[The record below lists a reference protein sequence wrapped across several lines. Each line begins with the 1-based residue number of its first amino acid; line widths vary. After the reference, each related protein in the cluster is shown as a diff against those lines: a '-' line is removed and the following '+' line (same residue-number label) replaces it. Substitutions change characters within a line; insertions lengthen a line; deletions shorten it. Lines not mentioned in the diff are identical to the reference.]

1 MASQDFLPRTDAA
14 LNTWLANF
22 AAKCNQ
28 YDSELGLTSTELLE
42 ISNFAT
48 DFAAVLKLIDEMKES
63 LKGEVAGK
71 NSLRSNA
78 TADVR
83 AYAKRFKA
91 IAGISP
97 TILSSLGIVSN
108 SSSGPVVTV
117 NGLVVTGCSDGINF
131 LKWNRNGNGPNTQFI
146 IESSETGAGNW
157 EFVSVTTKTSFNH
170 EDQIPGE
177 QQFYRIKSNRAGVTS
192 NPCMPVVVYPSTG
205 SGTIQL
211 AA

>member
-1 MASQDFLPRTDAA
+1 MSSNDFLPSTDAA
-14 LNTWLANF
+14 LSTWLSNF
-22 AAKCNQ
+22 ASKCSL
-28 YDSELGLTSTELLE
+28 YDSELDLTSTEILE
-42 ISNFAT
+42 ITGFAN
-48 DFAAVLKLIDEMKES
+48 DFEAILKLVDELKES

-71 NSLRSNA
+71 NSLRSGVS
-78 TADVR
+78 ADVR

-97 TILSSLGIVSN
+97 AILSSLGIVSN
-108 SSSGPVVTV
+108 NASGPVVTV

-131 LKWNRNGNGPNTQFI
+131 LKWNRNGNSANTQFI
-146 IESSETGAGNW
+146 IETSETGTGNW
-157 EFVSVTTKTSFNH
+157 EFVGVTTKTSYNH

-192 NPCMPVVVYPSTG
+192 NACMPVVVYPTSG
-205 SGTIQL
+205 SGAIHL